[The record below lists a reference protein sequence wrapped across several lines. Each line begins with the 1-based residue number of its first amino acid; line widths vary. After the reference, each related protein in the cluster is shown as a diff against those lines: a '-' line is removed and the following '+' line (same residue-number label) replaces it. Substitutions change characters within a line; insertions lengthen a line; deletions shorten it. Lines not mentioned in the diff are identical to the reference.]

1 MPSGNAQQRRNSAL
15 AAGGEQAVAARAQR
29 IQNLVLWTDEDA
41 TLGQE
46 IRIRAAVDGDVEQL
60 ADMSASVQELHVAGR
75 PDVFK
80 TADPEVLSGLFRRRL
95 AESTVRIWIA
105 EMAGVLVGYAVTV
118 DKRQEENAHA
128 HARSWR
134 EIEEIAVR
142 VEYRRRGIAS
152 ALLRHVEVA
161 TRADG
166 ISVVE
171 LNTWAFNEAAQRSFE
186 RLGFVPKHV
195 RYERRT

>member
-1 MPSGNAQQRRNSAL
+1 
-15 AAGGEQAVAARAQR
+15 
-29 IQNLVLWTDEDA
+29 
-41 TLGQE
+41 LGQE
-46 IRIRAAVDGDVEQL
+46 ITIRAAVDGDLEHLV
-60 ADMSASVQELHVAGR
+60 AMSASVQELHVAGR

-80 TADPEVLSGLFRRRL
+80 PIDPEVLSGLFKRRL

-105 EMAGVLVGYAVTV
+105 EIAGALVGYAVAV
-118 DKRQEENAHA
+118 DKRHEENTHTY
-128 HARSWR
+128 ARSWR

-142 VEYRRRGIAS
+142 AEYRRRGIAS
-152 ALLRHVEVA
+152 ALVRHVEVV

-171 LNTWAFNEAAQRSFE
+171 LNTWTFNDAARRSFE

-195 RYERRT
+195 RYERRN